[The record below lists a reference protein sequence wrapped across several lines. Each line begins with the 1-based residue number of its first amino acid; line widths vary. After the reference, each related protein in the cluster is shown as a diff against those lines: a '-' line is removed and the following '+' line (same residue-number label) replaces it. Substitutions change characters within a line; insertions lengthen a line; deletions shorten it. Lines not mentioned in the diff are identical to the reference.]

1 MNSRHTSC
9 LTDSGCDVC
18 FFFSSRRRHTRC
30 LSDWSSDVCSSDLL
44 YRQCSHT
51 RHFLIPLGCS
61 PQTSPK
67 LTSGRRCKSRE
78 LKHNFRLARH
88 SDRIAIGGTTFRIPT
103 NHSIRCV
110 PVLDGQFLAGGEVVS
125 FLSQAGLCGC
135 AHQESVC
142 CVCGSVASG
151 EDVNYCFRV
160 PVQLR
165 MTSCGFDWP
174 PPSTFRAGKRSPGA
188 SGPSAANS
196 FKD

>member
-1 MNSRHTSC
+1 MNGIPGAEALCALRAQPARSRNIDPTQC
-9 LTDSGCDVC
+9 AQVLE
-18 FFFSSRRRHTRC
+18 
-30 LSDWSSDVCSSDLL
+30 
-44 YRQCSHT
+44 RQ
-51 RHFLIPLGCS
+51 
-61 PQTSPK
+61 
-67 LTSGRRCKSRE
+67 
-78 LKHNFRLARH
+78 NYFRFPRH

-103 NHSIRCV
+103 NHSIRWV

-196 FKD
+196 FVWIGSADGAPNSNFSAF